1 MEDLLRKGTYN
12 SGRRPSEHYIG
23 QRSFLKDNRGAIPPN
38 VLIPPALETF
48 APLNFLSFANTATN
62 DPYQVYCRAN
72 GIRPHPARMQ
82 PKLAEFF
89 IEFLTDEEE
98 LIMDSFAGSNTT
110 GAMAEKLN
118 RKWLSTELDSA
129 YVNASRTRFAMLR
142 LFTVYSIINRTI
154 AVGTTVVHCVQ
165 SGSQWLG
172 CYLIAQISVLFSC
185 NVVINALI
193 LKLYGYSFLKMVFSS
208 PEAKITQAFRSKPTN
223 RVWFLGSS

>member
-12 SGRRPSEHYIG
+12 SGGRPSEHYIG

-89 IEFLTDEEE
+89 IEFLTDEED

-129 YVNASRTRFAMLR
+129 YVKGEICHAPT
-142 LFTVYSIINRTI
+142 
-154 AVGTTVVHCVQ
+154 VHCVLYNKPDN
-165 SGSQWLG
+165 SCGHNSCPL
-172 CYLIAQISVLFSC
+172 CSVGVTIVGLLPNC
-185 NVVINALI
+185 
-193 LKLYGYSFLKMVFSS
+193 
-208 PEAKITQAFRSKPTN
+208 TN
-223 RVWFLGSS
+223 